1 MSKRFVPTWR
11 KPISLFALSNQGT
24 TPPGKPHLRWKLG
37 RKTKI
42 RPRKHKGRQNA
53 ATRSARNVIPR
64 SFHLPY
70 EHGNGG
76 AVLPRLTCPQ
86 RSARRRHTA
95 PCPENESRPGPGG
108 APPAP
113 YITVTA
119 APGPAFQPPDTRGGA
134 PPPRPVTAAPPA
146 PSLAHLRGVRRVE
159 EAQLAER
166 LVRRRAGVVGQRRAG
181 LVATQAAAARRRM
194 RRGAPGGAAA
204 LVGRRRRGRAGR
216 EVGAGRLDG
225 RGAEAL
231 LLPRVPLVRQRRGR
245 GLHHLLLLLQQGRA
259 APRRGA
265 GHRERRV
272 RLLEG
277 RVLAGA
283 VAAAAALLL
292 LLVFVLLLAVTVAAE
307 EQQLLPDR
315 GGRPPGRDPPRRRRR
330 LQAEEAHGGS
340 AARRAPL
347 TAAPSC
353 ALRLSSR
360 SAPPWARYRLLR
372 AALPPGTAHLALFGL
387 RGFPATVSHVART
400 PANRSRPL
408 RLKTRRAGTQLHAL
422 ASRNALARTGRAEG
436 AGPGRARAST
446 GRLGGGGAATRH
458 GPRGG
463 RTDTSELCG
472 PAPS

>member
-1 MSKRFVPTWR
+1 MPGEREPPRAGRSAPR
-11 KPISLFALSNQGT
+11 ALHNR
-24 TPPGKPHLRWKLG
+24 HG
-37 RKTKI
+37 RA
-42 RPRKHKGRQNA
+42 RPRIPTAGHEGR
-53 ATRSARNVIPR
+53 R
-64 SFHLPY
+64 
-70 EHGNGG
+70 
-76 AVLPRLTCPQ
+76 
-86 RSARRRHTA
+86 
-95 PCPENESRPGPGG
+95 
-108 APPAP
+108 
-113 YITVTA
+113 
-119 APGPAFQPPDTRGGA
+119 

-277 RVLAGA
+277 RVLPGA

-292 LLVFVLLLAVTVAAE
+292 LLVFVLLLAVAVAAE